1 MGTSAAGVLAAAPLG
16 GEGWSEVV
24 KLGLAFVLSALIG
37 LEREWRN
44 KSAGLRTHTLVGVG
58 AALFMLVSKYGFGD
72 VITSELVVLDPS
84 RMAAQIVSGI
94 GFIGGGVI
102 FVRRDAV
109 RGLTTA
115 AVVWVVAAVGA
126 AAGAGLP
133 ILATGVAVGHFL
145 VVFGLT
151 PIANRLPRPARLP
164 FQLRL
169 TYLEISEALPEVLET
184 CRRRKFT
191 VSDVSVE
198 RSAFHVEHGHLMEAG
213 RDNGREHLL
222 GEQIAGSSKTSAVLS
237 MRGTGS
243 IPDLVAE
250 VAALP
255 GIVTVSGGVTET
267 PNE

>member
-1 MGTSAAGVLAAAPLG
+1 MGTSAAGVLAAPLG

-24 KLGLAFVLSALIG
+24 KLGLAFILSAVIG

-58 AALFMLVSKYGFGD
+58 AALFMLVSKHGFGD
-72 VITSELVVLDPS
+72 VLAHGLVVLDPS

-133 ILATGVAVGHFL
+133 ILATGVAAGHFL

-169 TYLEISEALPEVLET
+169 TYLEAAKALPEVLEI

-191 VSDVSVE
+191 VSDVSVD
-198 RSAFHVEHGHLMEAG
+198 RSAFHVEHGHLIEAG

-222 GEQIAGSSKTSAVLS
+222 GEHVAGSSKASAVLS
-237 MRGTGS
+237 VRGTGS

>member
-1 MGTSAAGVLAAAPLG
+1 MGTVAGVLATPPG
-16 GEGWSEVV
+16 GEGWPEVA

-72 VITSELVVLDPS
+72 VVTNDLVVLDPS

-133 ILATGVAVGHFL
+133 IIATGVTVGHFL

-151 PIANRLPRPARLP
+151 PIVNRLPRPAALP
-164 FQLRL
+164 FQIRL
-169 TYLEISEALPEVLET
+169 TYLVATDALREVLDA
-184 CRRRKFT
+184 CGRRGFT
-191 VSDVSVE
+191 VSDVSVD
-198 RSAFHVEHGHLMEAG
+198 RSAFHVEHGHLIEAG
-213 RDNGREHLL
+213 RDNGRDHLL
-222 GEQIAGSSKTSAVLS
+222 GEPVTGTAKASAVLAV
-237 MRGTGS
+237 RGPGS

-250 VAALP
+250 LADLP
-255 GIVTVSGGVTET
+255 GVVTVSGGFAET
-267 PNE
+267 ANE